1 MSLRPQKFKSQSTK
15 LRRERAEKR
24 KQPKGVSGPNGSI
37 LSVVLPTKVIA
48 PRRNKGRMDGVTW
61 NGSSFICNKHIED
74 GLVPW
79 DLSETS
85 YADREDY
92 GISEC
97 EMDHADSPVVRPMT
111 IILSDIARPAK
122 QRGVARDFEFVDS
135 LQRVIVE
142 DDFEEDFDYSPADED
157 WELYDEEWAL
167 PTNKSYSAIVRG
179 HDR

>member
-1 MSLRPQKFKSQSTK
+1 
-15 LRRERAEKR
+15 
-24 KQPKGVSGPNGSI
+24 
-37 LSVVLPTKVIA
+37 
-48 PRRNKGRMDGVTW
+48 MDGVTW

-122 QRGVARDFEFVDS
+122 QRGMWLRHRFRWLS
-135 LQRVIVE
+135 N
-142 DDFEEDFDYSPADED
+142 
-157 WELYDEEWAL
+157 L
-167 PTNKSYSAIVRG
+167 PPSQVWPETSNSSTACSG
-179 HDR
+179 